1 MENEWKQLTRYFP
14 KRVTAALGK
23 TELEDVREIRLRR
36 GRPLTLSTSGG
47 ECYLAANGKR
57 LAKAEPSAL
66 FLYEEDLE
74 ETVLRLCGYAVHT
87 HQEELRNGYV
97 TTETGLRVGVGGTV
111 TVSDGKPLSVHSV
124 TSLCFRISRLHS
136 DRSAPLCRLLTA
148 DGTPSSMLLCG
159 QPSSGKTT
167 LLRDIARRLSEGA
180 DGRRWR
186 VAVVDERG
194 ELSFGDVL
202 GDCDV
207 IRGCPK
213 PEGIRRALRLLAPD
227 VIVFDEWATEEETA
241 AVADV
246 LPCGVAVITSCHAAS
261 LQALGRRRLLLPA
274 VQGGFEWLVELVGS
288 HRPGEWK
295 RTERVSEFFAENLRD
310 IVIGADLPFDRQ
322 PIGGDRAG
330 TGRTMGTDGAP
341 VVASVRPSVVH
352 GTADPAVIE
361 GTVPK
366 RNLSCSPV
374 FAGGDRRSAREL
386 EECLAE
392 VGRSSAAEAGMP
404 ATAGRLCRSVGTDR
418 GGWTNGTLPTVCET
432 V

>member
-23 TELEDVREIRLRR
+23 TDLEDVREIRLRR

-57 LAKAEPSAL
+57 LLQAEPSPL

-74 ETVLRLCGYAVHT
+74 ETVLRLCGYAVHA
-87 HQEELRNGYV
+87 HQEELRNGYI

-111 TVSDGKPLSVHSV
+111 TVNDGKPLSVHSV
-124 TSLCFRISRLHS
+124 TSLCFRISRLHP
-136 DRSAPLCRLLTA
+136 DRSAPLCRLLTT
-148 DGTPSSMLLCG
+148 DGMPVSMLLCG

-167 LLRDIARRLSEGA
+167 LLRDMARRLSEGA

-194 ELSFGDVL
+194 ELSFGDAL

-227 VIVFDEWATEEETA
+227 IIVFDEWATEEETA

-261 LQALGRRRLLLPA
+261 LQALRRRSLLLPA
-274 VQGGFEWLVELVGS
+274 VRGGFEWLVELVGS
-288 HRPGEWK
+288 HRPGEWR
-295 RTERVSEFFAENLRD
+295 RTERVSDFFAEDLRNF
-310 IVIGADLPFDRQ
+310 VAGADLPVDRQ
-322 PIGGDRAG
+322 SVSGGRAG
-330 TGRTMGTDGAP
+330 TGGVMGTDGAS
-341 VVASVRPSVVH
+341 VAAVGRPSAVY
-352 GTADPAVIE
+352 GATDPAAIE
-361 GTVPK
+361 GTVPQ
-366 RNLSCSPV
+366 RNLSCPPV
-374 FAGGDRRSAREL
+374 FAGGDRCPAREL
-386 EECLAE
+386 EERLAE
-392 VGRSSAAEAGMP
+392 VGRSAAAQAGEA
-404 ATAGRLCRSVGTDR
+404 ATAVRICRSAGANR